1 MSYKASCFYV
11 SKLFTQT
18 QKQNLNYRLKVK
30 SGCSELKSSIFLLK
44 IPYIPPSKQT

>member
-11 SKLFTQT
+11 SKVSTQT